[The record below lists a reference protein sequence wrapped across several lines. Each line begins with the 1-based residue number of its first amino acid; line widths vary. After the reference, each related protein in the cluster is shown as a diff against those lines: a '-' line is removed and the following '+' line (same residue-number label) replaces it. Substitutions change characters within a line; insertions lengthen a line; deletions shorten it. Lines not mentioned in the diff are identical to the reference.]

1 MGFLFLVLIYLWSIC
16 LLLINHNIFGIKL
29 FQSVEGSPLPS
40 LQGFVF
46 VFVFCFFFVFFVL
59 FSCISESGSYLA
71 QAGLLFTM

>member
-46 VFVFCFFFVFFVL
+46 VFVFCFFLFFLFCFPVFL
-59 FSCISESGSYLA
+59 S
-71 QAGLLFTM
+71 QGLI